1 MLLYANTTQHRHRQ
15 PEGAGEMQ
23 DRRQGAHRRDPQ
35 PLRRI
40 RCLPHRRRRDGSS
53 RRPTGTGGMPPDAHH
68 HEPPDVPPTLRP
80 EAPPDAADS
89 LEGGREGD
97 ECHPPG
103 RVPQGG
109 QRIDGRCAMEEKM
122 IPAQADSRLTEVL
135 SSLHRAYEL
144 FNRWEESSSESQ
156 FYDENIET
164 VETVSEG
171 FGLLE
176 SGLARLIAD
185 KMLFDLEMEYRQLQ

>member
-1 MLLYANTTQHRHRQ
+1 MLNNHNTATTSLKGLVRCKTAVKALIDETLSLSVAFDVFRTAADETGV
-15 PEGAGEMQ
+15 PV
-23 DRRQGAHRRDPQ
+23 DPQ
-35 PLRRI
+35 AL
-40 RCLPHRRRRDGSS
+40 
-53 RRPTGTGGMPPDAHH
+53 
-68 HEPPDVPPTLRP
+68 EEP

-103 RVPQGG
+103 GVPQGV
-109 QRIDGRCAMEEKM
+109 QRIEGRSAMEEKM
-122 IPAQADSRLTEVL
+122 IPARADSRLTEVL

-144 FNRWEESSSESQ
+144 FNRWEESSSEGQ

-164 VETVSEG
+164 VDKVSEG

-176 SGLARLIAD
+176 SDLARLISD